1 MEAMESVVYETR
13 SQPEAFGARA
23 AGPLTLDQSIESAR
37 LAIWWHR
44 TYVLDTADCTRSEF
58 ERSSRVTSDCQHQL
72 LLCMK
77 SIYEAGAPLREAC
90 DRTGVAYW
98 QAAEFLSAKITIREA
113 DRDFARL
120 GF

>member
-1 MEAMESVVYETR
+1 MESVVYETQ

-23 AGPLTLDQSIESAR
+23 PGPLTLDQSIQSAR

-58 ERSSRVTSDCQHQL
+58 ERSSRVTHDCQYQL
-72 LLCMK
+72 MLCMK
-77 SIYEAGAPLREAC
+77 SIYEAGASLRQAC
-90 DRTGVAYW
+90 DRASVSYW
-98 QAAEFLSAKITIREA
+98 QAAEFLGADIRQA